1 MTRTLDFYTTANLQ
15 RQRELAQSSVI
26 GEQKPLDRL
35 DQVHADARENHRRTI
50 TMRLE
55 HYQRRIA
62 ELTAEI
68 ESRGAA

>member
-1 MTRTLDFYTTANLQ
+1 MTRTFDFYTTANLE

-26 GEQKPLDRL
+26 GEQKLLDRL
-35 DQVHADARENHRRTI
+35 DKVHDDVRENHRRTI

-62 ELTAEI
+62 ELTAAI
-68 ESRGAA
+68 EARSK